1 MDLDALGKW
10 LGWGLM
16 AGYLALT
23 AVEVPRFFTTA
34 LGPASQPS
42 ADIEAPVSRP
52 SKGLASRRRL
62 LGEVLMAF
70 VLSRLLVVL
79 VCAVGYRARQG
90 SLAGFFGALWEN
102 LFPWDARHYL
112 DIIENG
118 YVAEG
123 EARLFIV
130 FFPFY
135 PMVCRCLTLMTG
147 ISATAAALIVSNAA
161 LVGCGAAMYRL
172 AEADGGSQMGRRA
185 LLLLMFCPM
194 TYFFSISYSESTFL
208 LVTLLA
214 VLFARRR
221 RFGLA
226 VLCGAMASGARLLGM
241 ATAIPIFWELL
252 RDCRDRRAESEGP
265 VTAGEY
271 ARWIGVSVLRVL
283 PVSLGFLGYLSLNWH
298 LFGNATQFMVFQREH
313 WYQEF
318 GHLGNTF
325 QYCLY
330 NSVFYDD
337 HLYQLGVWRPQLL
350 LLVGVPLLVLWRREA
365 APPGHWKGQR
375 PGDVAYTLVYHYVSF
390 APTWLLSGPR
400 YASCNYALY
409 PMLAG
414 IPKRRRGFAILLA
427 LECALLAYM
436 TWIGLWLGKVY

>member
-1 MDLDALGKW
+1 MDLDTIGRW
-10 LGWGLM
+10 LGWVVM
-16 AGYLALT
+16 AGYVVLT
-23 AVEVPRFFTTA
+23 ATEVPRYFISA
-34 LGPASQPS
+34 LKPAP
-42 ADIEAPVSRP
+42 AIDAPAARRLE
-52 SKGLASRRRL
+52 GLAARRRL
-62 LGEVLMAF
+62 MGEVLVAF
-70 VLSRLLVVL
+70 ALSRLLVVL
-79 VCAVGYRARQG
+79 VCAVGYWITEK
-90 SLAGFFGALWEN
+90 SLSGFFPALCEN

-112 DIIENG
+112 DIIDSG

-135 PMVCRCLTLMTG
+135 PMLGRCLTLMTG
-147 ISATAAALIVSNAA
+147 ISSTAAGLIVSNAA

-172 AEADGGSQMGRRA
+172 AEIDGGPTLGRRA
-185 LLLLMFCPM
+185 MLLLMFCPM
-194 TYFFSISYSESTFL
+194 TYFFSITYSESAFL

-221 RFGLA
+221 RFFLA
-226 VLCGAMASGARLLGM
+226 VLFGALASGARLLGM

-252 RDCRDRRAESEGP
+252 RDCREKRGDTETP
-265 VTAGEY
+265 VTPGEY
-271 ARWIGVSVLRVL
+271 ARWILVSVLKVL

-330 NSVFYDD
+330 NSVIYDD
-337 HLYQLGVWRPQLL
+337 PFYQLGVWRPQLL
-350 LLVGVPLLVLWRREA
+350 LLVAVPLLVLLRRKRA
-365 APPGHWKGQR
+365 R

-400 YASCNYALY
+400 YAACNYALY
-409 PMLAG
+409 PMLAD
-414 IPKRRRGFAILLA
+414 IPKRRRGFAVMLA
-427 LECALLAYM
+427 AECALLAYM

>member
-10 LGWGLM
+10 LGWLLM
-16 AGYLALT
+16 AGYIALT
-23 AVEVPRFFTTA
+23 AMELPRFFTSA
-34 LGPASQPS
+34 LGPAT
-42 ADIEAPVSRP
+42 EAIPTVQAP
-52 SKGLASRRRL
+52 ASRRRL
-62 LGEVLMAF
+62 LGEVLAAF
-70 VLSRLLVVL
+70 LISRLLVAL
-79 VCAVGYRARQG
+79 VCAVGFWIQQKTL
-90 SLAGFFGALWEN
+90 SGFFDALWNN
-102 LFPWDARHYL
+102 LFPWDAWHYI

-118 YVAEG
+118 YVASG
-123 EARLFIV
+123 EAQLFIV

-147 ISATAAALIVSNAA
+147 IPATTAALLVSNAA
-161 LVGCGAAMYRL
+161 LVGCGAVMYRL
-172 AEADGGSQMGRRA
+172 AEMDGGPILGRRA
-185 LLLLMFCPM
+185 MLLLMFCPM

-214 VLFARRR
+214 VWFARRR

-226 VLCGAMASGARLLGM
+226 VLFGALASGARLLGM
-241 ATAIPIFWELL
+241 TTAIPIFWELL
-252 RDCRDRRAESEGP
+252 RDCRERHGEAA
-265 VTAGEY
+265 VTPGEY
-271 ARWIGVSVLRVL
+271 ARWIAVSVLKVL

-313 WYQEF
+313 WFQEF
-318 GHLGNTF
+318 GHLGRTF

-337 HLYQLGVWRPQLL
+337 HLYQLGVWRPQVLL
-350 LLVGVPLLVLWRREA
+350 LIAVPLLVLWRR
-365 APPGHWKGQR
+365 KRQR

-400 YASCNYALY
+400 YAACNYALY

-414 IPKRRRGFAILLA
+414 IPKRRRGFAVMLA
-427 LECALLAYM
+427 LECVLLAYM